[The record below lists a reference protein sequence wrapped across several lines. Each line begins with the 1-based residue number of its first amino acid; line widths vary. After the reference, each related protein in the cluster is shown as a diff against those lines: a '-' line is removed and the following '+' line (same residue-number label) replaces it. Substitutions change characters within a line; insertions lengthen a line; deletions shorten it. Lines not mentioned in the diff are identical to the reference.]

1 MDWKNIVL
9 LIYNYHSVTFYAFE
23 PRENAISRGGILGF
37 NQTIKV
43 VLIKHI
49 LRTDESD
56 PA

>member
-1 MDWKNIVL
+1 MNWKNIIL
-9 LIYNYHSVTFYAFE
+9 LIYNYYSVIFYVFE

-37 NQTIKV
+37 NQTLKV
-43 VLIKHI
+43 VFIKHI